1 MRRIYFI
8 RHARPDIP
16 FGERWCV
23 GSRTDF
29 PLGTYGLIQA
39 SLLSFEPELK
49 NLDTVFCSSLSRAR
63 ETALSIS
70 PSPVM
75 IPGLEEQDMG
85 EWDGLSFAEIMK
97 GWPELYAAR
106 ENDPYTLPEG
116 ADTYKHMAE
125 RFRGAVFRCIA
136 ESEGDIAIVAHKSSI
151 STITGSREA
160 LGWARVST
168 AEFDHDMLK
177 VTDIGIQ
184 PHPALNDE
192 VCDRMMSAAGAD
204 EALRAHCTAVADL
217 ACEICRML
225 EAKGL
230 QPDMSLVRS
239 SALLHDIARAQ
250 RDHDAVGAKW
260 LLELGYPDVSEII
273 RQHHDPDSTQLNE
286 AAIVF
291 IADKCI
297 RGESRVTIEERFA
310 GSADRCRTRE
320 AKAAHA
326 ARLETALRIK
336 IEINRISGDTVI
348 E

>member
-106 ENDPYTLPEG
+106 EAGMHPVQCTWFHERAFEPHIPCPILDEFEH
-116 ADTYKHMAE
+116 ADT
-125 RFRGAVFRCIA
+125 VQ
-136 ESEGDIAIVAHKSSI
+136 DIIDLVC
-151 STITGSREA
+151 
-160 LGWARVST
+160 
-168 AEFDHDMLK
+168 LK
-177 VTDIGIQ
+177 RQ
-184 PHPALNDE
+184 P
-192 VCDRMMSAAGAD
+192 
-204 EALRAHCTAVADL
+204 
-217 ACEICRML
+217 
-225 EAKGL
+225 
-230 QPDMSLVRS
+230 
-239 SALLHDIARAQ
+239 
-250 RDHDAVGAKW
+250 
-260 LLELGYPDVSEII
+260 
-273 RQHHDPDSTQLNE
+273 
-286 AAIVF
+286 
-291 IADKCI
+291 
-297 RGESRVTIEERFA
+297 
-310 GSADRCRTRE
+310 
-320 AKAAHA
+320 
-326 ARLETALRIK
+326 
-336 IEINRISGDTVI
+336 
-348 E
+348 